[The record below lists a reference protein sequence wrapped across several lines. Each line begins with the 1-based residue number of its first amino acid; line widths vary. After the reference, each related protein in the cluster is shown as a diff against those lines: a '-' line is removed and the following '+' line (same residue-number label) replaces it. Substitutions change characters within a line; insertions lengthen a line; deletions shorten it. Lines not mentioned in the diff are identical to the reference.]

1 MNSLIELE
9 EFNPAQIHNLGGI
22 SLSMLPLR
30 VSAELGRQNF
40 ASWYGHLEA
49 TEVAACRIAKR
60 VTEKLSGKLCA
71 KLSLWKHQ
79 FHTREDEF
87 MLLGNVI
94 PSDWMRSQMVVAT
107 EGPPKYLEVPEL
119 YCSITH
125 SRLWAG
131 SVCSQFPVGIDL
143 EGIRLLQ
150 AGACRFFL
158 TDKEF
163 ATVNRLRAVSEES
176 NLLVPMIWFVMKEAF
191 LKSEGIGLAGV
202 KDCEFGEE
210 VLSGSCRSYFA
221 GSWHEGRI
229 YRVYDHLL
237 AIAWACDRLSS

>member
-1 MNSLIELE
+1 MLTELKK
-9 EFNPAQIHNLGGI
+9 FCLAQMPDLGGI
-22 SLSMLPLR
+22 SLSIMPLR
-30 VSAELGRQNF
+30 ISAELGRQNF

-49 TEVAACRIAKR
+49 TEVANCRIAKR
-60 VTEKLSGKLCA
+60 VTEKLAGKLCA
-71 KLSLWKHQ
+71 KVSLWKHQ
-79 FHTREDEF
+79 FMSKEDDF
-87 MLLGNVI
+87 LLLGNSI
-94 PSDWMRSQMVVAT
+94 PAVWMRNQMVVSK
-107 EGPPKYLEVPEL
+107 EGPPRYSEAPEL

-131 SVCSQFPVGIDL
+131 SVCSGIPVGIDL

-150 AGACRFFL
+150 PGACRFFL

-163 ATVNRLRAVSEES
+163 ETVSRLRAVNEEA

-191 LKSEGIGLAGV
+191 LKSEGIGLGAV

-210 VLSGSCRSYFA
+210 VVRGSCRSFFS
-221 GSWHEGRI
+221 GRWHEGRV

-237 AIAWACDRLSS
+237 AIAWACDRLST